1 MISKIPSLLI
11 KIIENRLELFSLELS
26 EEKIRFS
33 QLVTLTIIASTC
45 GLVAIIGATIL
56 IIWALPPDERLVG
69 GIIAVGIY
77 AIVSVVLAIIG
88 VSLARKRKPFEGTIA
103 TLEKDTY

>member
-11 KIIENRLELFSLELS
+11 KIIENRLELFSLELN
-26 EEKIRFS
+26 EEKVRFS

-56 IIWALPPDERLVG
+56 IIWALPPENRLLG
-69 GIIAVGIY
+69 GIIIVGIY
-77 AIVSVVLAIIG
+77 AVISVVMAIIG
-88 VSLARKRKPFEGTIA
+88 ISLARKRKPFEGTLA
-103 TLEKDTY
+103 VLDKDTY